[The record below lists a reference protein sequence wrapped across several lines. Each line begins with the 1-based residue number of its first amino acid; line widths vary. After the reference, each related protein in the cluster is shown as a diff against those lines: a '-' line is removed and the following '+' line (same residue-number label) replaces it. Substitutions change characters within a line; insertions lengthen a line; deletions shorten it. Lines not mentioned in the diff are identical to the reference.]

1 MSAPAEIALLPAGLR
16 DGLPDE
22 AAHEARVVEQLLA
35 CFGSHG
41 YQRVKPP
48 LVEFEDTLVRG
59 SGAAMAG
66 YTFRLMDPVSQH
78 MMGVRADM
86 TLQVA
91 RIATTRLG
99 GAPRPLRL
107 SYAGEVLRVRAT
119 QLVPERQLVQVGV
132 EIIGAPPVSADA
144 EVVLLAAEAL
154 GQVGMDGISVD
165 LTAPTLVPVLCGGLD
180 IEAGTAAGLREAL
193 DHKDAA
199 GVAAAAG
206 AHGALFQALLA
217 AAGPAEEALA
227 RLEAL
232 ALLPAAAAEVG
243 RLARVVALI
252 RAGAPTLGL
261 TVDPVENRGFE
272 YHTGTSFAIF
282 ARGAR
287 GELGRGGR
295 YLAGPAPG
303 EAATGFTFTVEIV
316 LRALPAPEAGDRLFL
331 PFGTP
336 GEAGRRLREK
346 GWVALAGLEAVADVE
361 AEAGRMRCSH
371 VLIGGIP
378 RALERDA
385 GG

>member
-1 MSAPAEIALLPAGLR
+1 MLPAGLR

-22 AAHEARVVEQLLA
+22 AAHEARVVERLLA
-35 CFGSHG
+35 CFDACG

-66 YTFRLMDPVSQH
+66 YTFRLMDPVSQR

-144 EVVLLAAEAL
+144 EAVLLAAEAL
-154 GQVGMDGISVD
+154 AGVGMEGLSVD
-165 LTAPTLVPVLCGGLD
+165 LTAPTLVPMLCNGLD
-180 IEAGTAAGLREAL
+180 IEAKAQAGLRDAL

-206 AHGALFQALLA
+206 EHGALFGALLA
-217 AAGPAEEALA
+217 AAGPAGEALA
-227 RLEAL
+227 RMEAL
-232 ALLPAAAAEVG
+232 ALPPAAAEEVG
-243 RLARVVALI
+243 RIARVVALVG
-252 RAGAPTLGL
+252 AGAPELGL
-261 TVDPVENRGFE
+261 TLDPVENRGFE
-272 YHTGTSFAIF
+272 YHTGTSFAVF

-295 YLAGPAPG
+295 YLAGAGPG
-303 EAATGFTFTVEIV
+303 EAATGFTFIIETV
-316 LRALPAPEAGDRLFL
+316 LRALPGPVAGDRLFL

-346 GWVALAGLEAVADVE
+346 GWVALAGLEAAADVE
-361 AEAGRMRCSH
+361 AEARRMGCSH

-378 RALERDA
+378 RALE
-385 GG
+385 

>member
-1 MSAPAEIALLPAGLR
+1 MSAPAKIALLPAGLR

-22 AAHEARVVEQLLA
+22 AAHEARVVERLLA
-35 CFGSHG
+35 CFDSHG

-48 LVEFEDTLVRG
+48 LVEFEDTLVHG
-59 SGAAMAG
+59 AGAAMAG

-99 GAPRPLRL
+99 GSPRPLRL
-107 SYAGEVLRVRAT
+107 GYAGEVLRVHST
-119 QLVPERQLVQVGV
+119 QLMPERQLVQVGV

-144 EVVLLAAEAL
+144 EAVLLAAEAL
-154 GQVGMDGISVD
+154 GQVGMAGLSVD
-165 LTAPTLVPVLCGGLD
+165 LTTPTLVPVLCEGLGID
-180 IEAGTAAGLREAL
+180 AGAAAGLRDAL

-199 GVAAAAG
+199 GVTAAAG
-206 AHGALFQALLA
+206 EHGALFGALLD
-217 AAGPAEEALA
+217 AAGPAGEALS
-227 RLEAL
+227 RMDAL
-232 ALLPAAAAEVG
+232 ALPPAAAAEVG

-295 YLAGPAPG
+295 YLAGAAPG
-303 EAATGFTFTVEIV
+303 EAATGFTLIIEIV
-316 LRALPAPEAGDRLFL
+316 LRALPGPEARDRLFL

-346 GWVALAGLEAVADVE
+346 GWVAVAGLEAVADVE
-361 AEAGRMRCSH
+361 AEARRMGCSH

-378 RALERDA
+378 RALEQ
-385 GG
+385 GGGG